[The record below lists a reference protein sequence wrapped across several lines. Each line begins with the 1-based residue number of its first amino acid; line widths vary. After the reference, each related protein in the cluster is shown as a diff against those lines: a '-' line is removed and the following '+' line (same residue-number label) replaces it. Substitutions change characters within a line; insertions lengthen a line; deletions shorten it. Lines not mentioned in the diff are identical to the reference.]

1 MASGGF
7 DLFAEGV
14 AAGPRGLL
22 DFVNDVVGPLD
33 GVDRIQSFP
42 CFGIHIHRFL
52 RNVG

>member
-7 DLFAEGV
+7 DLFAEVV